1 MRTGENEQGLR
12 KILDLTRLISLTVLV
27 MHFYFY
33 CYAAFHSW
41 QLTSVI
47 TDRLLENVAKTGL
60 FSYFLKSKLIALGF
74 LGITLLGSQGRKAET
89 VKFSTVCLYVIAGLV
104 LYFISYFALLFPTDL
119 QVRVC
124 IYIAG
129 TGSGYIL
136 ILTGGTLLSRIIK
149 LKIDRDDIFNKKS
162 QTFPQ
167 EERLLT
173 NEYSI
178 NIPATY
184 KLKNKIRKSYINL
197 INPARGLLL
206 AGQPGSG
213 KTWYILEEV
222 IKQQI
227 EKGYC
232 QFIYDWKYPDLTTV
246 AYNHYLKYRHRYKVP
261 VKFNVIIPEDPTR
274 TGRCNPLEPSTMTDI
289 TDAAES
295 ARTILYGLNRSWI
308 LRNGDFFV
316 ESPIILLTAVIW
328 YLRKY
333 RNGEYCTL
341 PHVIELLQVEYSKLF
356 TMIRCEPE
364 LEILISPFISAL
376 EAGVME
382 QLEGQI
388 AAAKIAMAR
397 LSSPELY
404 FVLSGNDF
412 NLDINNPSAPQIL
425 CMGNNPQKQA
435 TYGAVLS
442 LYINRLIKQINKK
455 GKMKCGVNFEEFPT
469 LTVQGIDALIG
480 TGRSNLIAT
489 TVVIQNLDQVRKDYS
504 REMADVLMNL
514 CGNIICGQ
522 ASGDTARQMSERVGK
537 IMQDRS
543 STTINSSDTSINH
556 SQQLDMAIPASVI
569 SNLSAGEF
577 VGIVSDNPGQEIK
590 QKIFHNKVK
599 KDAKAAD
606 QERKGYKGLPVVR
619 SLENGIVLKNFLQIK
634 DDIDDIVN
642 TEISS
647 IMSDPAKTHLIVGK
661 GKA

>member
-12 KILDLTRLISLTVLV
+12 KILDLTRLISLTILV

-33 CYAAFHSW
+33 CYAAFHDW
-41 QLTSVI
+41 RLTSDI
-47 TDRLLENVAKTGL
+47 TDRLLDNITKTGL

-74 LGITLLGSQGRKAET
+74 LGITILGAQGRKDET
-89 VKFSTVCLYVIAGLV
+89 IKFSTVCIYVLTGLL
-104 LYFISYFALLFPTDL
+104 LYFISYFSLLLPGDAQLRT
-119 QVRVC
+119 C
-124 IYIAG
+124 IYITI
-129 TGSGYIL
+129 TGCGYIL
-136 ILTGGTLLSRIIK
+136 ILTGGTLLSRIIQ
-149 LKIDRDDIFNKKS
+149 LKIDRTDIFNRKS

-173 NEYSI
+173 NEFSV

-184 KLKNKIRKSYINL
+184 QFKNQIRRSYINL
-197 INPARGLLL
+197 LNPARGLLL

-213 KTWYILEEV
+213 KTWYILEEI

-227 EKGYC
+227 EKSYC
-232 QFIYDWKYPDLTTV
+232 QFIYDWKFPDLTAI
-246 AYNHYLKYRHRYKVP
+246 AYNHYLKHRHKYQVP
-261 VKFNVIIPEDPTR
+261 VKFNVIVFEDLTR
-274 TGRCNPLEPSTMTDI
+274 TGRCNPLEPASMTDI

-308 LRNGDFFV
+308 QRNGDFFV

-333 RNGEYCTL
+333 RGGEYCTL
-341 PHVIELLQVEYSKLF
+341 PHVIELLQVDYSKLF

-412 NLDINNPSAPQIL
+412 NLDINNPDAPQIL

-442 LYINRLIKQINKK
+442 LCINRLIKQINKK

-469 LTVQGIDALIG
+469 LTVQGIDSLVG

-489 TVVIQNLDQVRKDYS
+489 TIVIQNLDQVRKDYS

-514 CGNIICGQ
+514 CGNIITGQ
-522 ASGDTARQMSERVGK
+522 VSGDTARQMSERVGK
-537 IMQDRS
+537 IMQDRA

-577 VGIVSDNPGQEIK
+577 VGIVADNPGQEIK
-590 QKIFHNKVK
+590 QKIFHCKVT

-606 QERKGYKGLPVVR
+606 RERKGYKELPVVR
-619 SLENGIVLKNFLQIK
+619 SLENGIVQQNFLQIK
-634 DDIDDIVN
+634 ADISDIVN
-642 TEISS
+642 AEISS
-647 IMSDPAKTHLIVGK
+647 IMNDPAKAYLVVK
-661 GKA
+661 K